1 MKERFLYS
9 SCYAASCKTAHSKC
23 VLSHDSEA
31 DSARLLLAQSGL
43 NLLDAA
49 RLTLELVEACDGKQ
63 QISAYKKI
71 ITLGAAQLKKEENTV
86 SFAVAFRF
94 TLESKKDRSSRTLQD
109 IRQTLTTLMRCQAD
123 LANKPIR
130 SIDTAYCKQIL
141 QKAYRHSPS
150 RFIKARAN
158 LSGLFNLGIKEGWCS
173 ENPVT
178 ALAIPTVREG
188 IINALPLAK
197 IKTLIQT
204 AHQQEHRACLA
215 PLGLMLY
222 AGVRPEEVKR
232 LHWEDIDWDDKML
245 YLDARHAKTGGGRHI
260 PLAPVLIKMLA
271 KVRNEGFICPPA
283 WTKRWRALREAAGF
297 DAWVP
302 DVLRHSFA
310 SYHAKL
316 YQDLPKLQLAMGHR
330 DCQLLLTRYINLR
343 GLSKSDA
350 KQFWKGA
357 I

>member
-1 MKERFLYS
+1 MKLDYIYQHFPL
-9 SCYAASCKTAHSKC
+9 TAHSKC
-23 VLSHDSEA
+23 VLSRDTEA

-63 QISAYKKI
+63 QISTYKKI

-109 IRQTLTTLMRCQAD
+109 IRQTLTTLMRQQPD
-123 LANKPIR
+123 LADMPIR
-130 SIDTAYCKQIL
+130 SIDTAYCKQL
-141 QKAYRHSPS
+141 LHKAYRHSPS

-158 LSGLFNLGIKEGWCS
+158 LSGLFNLAIKEGWCA

-178 ALAIPTVREG
+178 SVPIPSVKEG
-188 IINALPLAK
+188 VIHALPLVQ
-197 IKTLIQT
+197 IKALIQT
-204 AHQQEHRACLA
+204 AHQREHMDCLA

-232 LHWEDIDWDDKML
+232 LHWEDIDWEDKVL

-260 PLAPVLIKMLA
+260 PLTSALIKMLA
-271 KVRNEGFICPPA
+271 KARREGCICPLS
-283 WTKRWRALREAAGF
+283 WTKRWRALRVAAGF
-297 DAWVP
+297 DTWVP

-310 SYHAKL
+310 SYHAKM
-316 YQDLPKLQLAMGHR
+316 YQDLPKLQLLMGHR

-343 GLSKSDA
+343 GFSKSDA
-350 KQFWKGA
+350 KKFWQGCLCS
-357 I
+357 